1 VLHNTSVRSGH
12 GRFHTI
18 ADLQLGA
25 RQYDSLEPQRPRTTI
40 TLSSGMPKQAKHS
53 RAGWNQRGVN
63 GRP

>member
-1 VLHNTSVRSGH
+1 MAGSTPLLISGWALGRTTRSDRSG
-12 GRFHTI
+12 
-18 ADLQLGA
+18 
-25 RQYDSLEPQRPRTTI
+25 SRTSI